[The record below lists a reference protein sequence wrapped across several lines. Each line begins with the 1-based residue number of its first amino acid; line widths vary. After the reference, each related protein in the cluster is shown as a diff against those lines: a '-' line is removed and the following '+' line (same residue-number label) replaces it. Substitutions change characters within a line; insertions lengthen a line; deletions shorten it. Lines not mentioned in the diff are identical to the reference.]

1 MFIVELGGGIYGYSP
16 HKPSN
21 SSECLKSPIRCWGGK
36 ETTCLQ
42 ETIPACN
49 PMAKSEKHTIERKKL
64 DPEGHLRMSPFI

>member
-16 HKPSN
+16 YNPSN
-21 SSECLKSPIRCWGGK
+21 SSECLKSLIRRRGGK

-49 PMAKSEKHTIERKKL
+49 PMAKSAKHTIERKKL
-64 DPEGHLRMSPFI
+64 DPEGHLWMAPFI